1 VQGSIFHDS
10 YDVLKEDK
18 VIFELLERLH
28 VYKKCSLCKRVMF
41 YIDKIVDTSN
51 IWYPEDMLKSYEEKD
66 WRVIDGRECMI
77 NYKDQYMK
85 QKLQDAKSKYDNVRE
100 AFNDNIKLIK
110 TKLDDLYQE
119 RILFYLFFYI
129 YTFEH
134 LKCLN

>member
-1 VQGSIFHDS
+1 
-10 YDVLKEDK
+10 
-18 VIFELLERLH
+18 
-28 VYKKCSLCKRVMF
+28 MF

-119 RILFYLFFYI
+119 RILFQKCYRITNFIIKFLLFFKI
-129 YTFEH
+129 FLQMLQILEDIV
-134 LKCLN
+134 